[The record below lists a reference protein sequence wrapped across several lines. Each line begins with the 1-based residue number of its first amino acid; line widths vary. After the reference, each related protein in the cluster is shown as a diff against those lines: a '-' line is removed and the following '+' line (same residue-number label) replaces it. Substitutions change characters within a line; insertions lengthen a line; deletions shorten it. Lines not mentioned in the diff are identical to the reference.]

1 METIKTYSDAIQQIL
16 TEYAE
21 YMSTDDL
28 LQVETLFDTK
38 RHHYQIVVLG
48 WQNNK
53 RVYHN
58 LIHLDIIDGQIW
70 VQNNNTQFTFV
81 EDFNRFNIPRKDV
94 INGLIPAH
102 RRQIDNLEMAQK

>member
-1 METIKTYSDAIQQIL
+1 METITIYSNAIQQIL

-21 YMSTDDL
+21 YITTDDI
-28 LQVETLFDTK
+28 LQIETLFDTQ

-58 LIHLDIIDGQIW
+58 LIHLDIIDGQVW
-70 VQNNNTQFTFV
+70 VQNNDTQFTLS
-81 EDFNRFNIPRKDV
+81 EDFERFNICKKDI
-94 INGLIPAH
+94 INGLIPA
-102 RRQIDNLEMAQK
+102 RRRHILDYEIA